1 MTLTRKLNYKTHKKT
16 RRQNG
21 GGRFRDF
28 LRSFFTKKPDSP
40 SSGVPPPPPPIPADI
55 VRLFNA
61 KMLWKITPNS
71 TYYDVLN
78 VASDADDAVINKA
91 FTRNIALHIHP
102 DKLPDAEKIEYGP
115 VFQAVGEMRNILMN
129 PVTRA
134 QYDALLRMYPPSA
147 PPVPP
152 RPGSSGGPPDSSGGP
167 LGSSGGPPGSSG
179 GPPVPPS
186 AGPAPGLDLSFMVTQ
201 QPNPLERQKSGP
213 IPRPIIGT
221 RVGGVIQNFIQDI
234 NNMIGDGRLQS
245 DNPRVV
251 SILKFGDNMLDY
263 PESSNLENYIIF
275 IELFLSYVRKIEL
288 INILNATLIQNS
300 QKTIGSKIGLGSSF
314 NLLDAVQLPSPGV
327 ATDPTKIIPARLLSL
342 MVLSSRLCP
351 IYKLRVNPEAE
362 LFNRLNQLFNGGDG
376 TNFDS
381 EGIFN
386 IFQAFISENPIVTNE
401 YIVNLINGKTAYDI
415 YKRNYLKAST
425 DISEKLIKTRL
436 DVWLRDNDSI
446 TTPVSFLFNK
456 NSNTEKARINSDA
469 AICQIIADFSD
480 KIGKPT
486 TPKTLLPKSVFNV
499 DENDS
504 VDFDKL
510 NEFLKK
516 LGPPAAVKRPKKGKS
531 PTPP

>member
-1 MTLTRKLNYKTHKKT
+1 
-16 RRQNG
+16 
-21 GGRFRDF
+21 
-28 LRSFFTKKPDSP
+28 
-40 SSGVPPPPPPIPADI
+40 
-55 VRLFNA
+55 
-61 KMLWKITPNS
+61 
-71 TYYDVLN
+71 
-78 VASDADDAVINKA
+78 
-91 FTRNIALHIHP
+91 
-102 DKLPDAEKIEYGP
+102 
-115 VFQAVGEMRNILMN
+115 
-129 PVTRA
+129 
-134 QYDALLRMYPPSA
+134 
-147 PPVPP
+147 
-152 RPGSSGGPPDSSGGP
+152 
-167 LGSSGGPPGSSG
+167 
-179 GPPVPPS
+179 
-186 AGPAPGLDLSFMVTQ
+186 
-201 QPNPLERQKSGP
+201 
-213 IPRPIIGT
+213 
-221 RVGGVIQNFIQDI
+221 
-234 NNMIGDGRLQS
+234 MI
-245 DNPRVV
+245 
-251 SILKFGDNMLDY
+251 
-263 PESSNLENYIIF
+263 
-275 IELFLSYVRKIEL
+275 
-288 INILNATLIQNS
+288 
-300 QKTIGSKIGLGSSF
+300 
-314 NLLDAVQLPSPGV
+314 
-327 ATDPTKIIPARLLSL
+327 
-342 MVLSSRLCP
+342 LSSRLCP
-351 IYKLRVNPEAE
+351 IYKLRVNQEAE

-386 IFQAFISENPIVTNE
+386 IFQAFISENPILTNE

-436 DVWLRDNDSI
+436 DVWLRDNNSI